1 MDWQATAESQ
11 ALIIEELSELCKS
24 LLMELSQHKN
34 IEEEEKRLR
43 EIIEE

>member
-1 MDWQATAESQ
+1 MDWQTAAEKQ

-24 LLMELSQHKN
+24 LLLELSQHKN

-43 EIIEE
+43 EIIK